1 MSSIIPFAAGNK
13 LPAYLTNRVKGISAI
28 NSDIVTHQSYP
39 VLSIKGKVFTL
50 VKGKEKKVLMRED
63 DADEV
68 RQYLNLTVVR
78 ANTKSRV
85 FYAKEY
91 TEGDTGEAARPDCY
105 SADSVTPGADAKA
118 PQAKK
123 CQLCPHAVWGTGNNG
138 VGTSCSVNTRLAVV
152 DADSVMH
159 GDIEPYL
166 LRVPAG
172 SRANF
177 ADVVKA
183 ADGRGID
190 YNMMALKV
198 GFDKEAPSPK
208 LTFKLVGLLDDDAY
222 ARVNALY
229 SDETVLDIVGLAPV
243 RPQRDAQ
250 AALPALPAP
259 AASVTE
265 DDLDAALEAKAA
277 AGVAAT
283 KKAQAEAA
291 AKAAVA
297 KAAAKPAVSMGD
309 LDDLMGAAV
318 EEAEAAVVPPKPV
331 KAAAKPPVKA
341 AKPTPPPAA
350 VADDNDLSGLMGDL
364 DDLLGATDD

>member
-1 MSSIIPFAAGNK
+1 MSSIVPFAAGNK

-28 NSDIVTHQSYP
+28 NADIVTHQSYP

-50 VKGKEKKVLMRED
+50 VKGKERKVLMRED

-68 RQYLNLTVVR
+68 RQSLNLTVVR

-91 TEGDTGEAARPDCY
+91 TDGDSGEAARPDCY
-105 SADSVTPGADAKA
+105 SADSIAPATDAKT

-123 CQLCPHAVWGTGNNG
+123 CQLCPHAVWGTGNNA
-138 VGTSCSVNTRLAVV
+138 VGTKCSVNTRLAVV
-152 DADSVMH
+152 DADSVMQ
-159 GDIEPYL
+159 GDTEAYL

-190 YNMMALKV
+190 YNMMALRV

-222 ARVNALY
+222 AKVNALY

-243 RPQRDAQ
+243 RPQREAQ
-250 AALPALPAP
+250 AALPAP
-259 AASVTE
+259 SVTE
-265 DDLDAALEAKAA
+265 DDLDAALEARAA
-277 AGVAAT
+277 AAVT

-291 AKAAVA
+291 AKAAMA
-297 KAAAKPAVSMGD
+297 KAAAKPEVSMGD
-309 LDDLMGAAV
+309 LDDLMGEAV
-318 EEAEAAVVPPKPV
+318 ATAEAAVVPPKPA
-331 KAAAKPPVKA
+331 KAAAK

-350 VADDNDLSGLMGDL
+350 ASDDNDLSGLMGDL

>member
-1 MSSIIPFAAGNK
+1 MTSIIPFAAGAK
-13 LPAYLTNRVKGISAI
+13 LPAYLAGRAKGVSAI
-28 NSDIVTHQSYP
+28 NADVVTHQSSP

-68 RQYLNLTVVR
+68 RQSLNLTVLR

-85 FYAKEY
+85 FYAKAY
-91 TEGDTGEAARPDCY
+91 AEGAEGEDARPDCY
-105 SADSVTPGADAKA
+105 SADSVGPAADAKA

-123 CQLCPHAVWGTGNNG
+123 CQLCPNAVWGTGNNG
-138 VGTSCSVNTRLAVV
+138 VGTKCSVNTRLAVV
-152 DADSVMH
+152 DADSVMQ

-198 GFDKEAPSPK
+198 AFDKEAPSPK

-222 ARVNALY
+222 ARVNAMY
-229 SDETVLDIVGLAPV
+229 ADETVLDIVGLAPV
-243 RPQRDAQ
+243 RAPREAP
-250 AALPALPAP
+250 AALPAP
-259 AASVTE
+259 SVTE
-265 DDLDAALEAKAA
+265 DDLDAALAARAQTKQAKA
-277 AGVAAT
+277 
-283 KKAQAEAA
+283 EAD

-297 KAAAKPAVSMGD
+297 KAKAKPEVSLDDMDALMGEAVAKAEADVVPAKPA
-309 LDDLMGAAV
+309 
-318 EEAEAAVVPPKPV
+318 
-331 KAAAKPPVKA
+331 KA
-341 AKPTPPPAA
+341 AKAKPAKE
-350 VADDNDLSGLMGDL
+350 ADDADLSGLMGDL

>member
-1 MSSIIPFAAGNK
+1 MSSIVPFAGGK

-63 DADEV
+63 DAEEV
-68 RQYLNLTVVR
+68 RQTLNLTVIR

-85 FYAKEY
+85 FYAKAY
-91 TEGDTGEAARPDCY
+91 SEGAEGEDARPDCY
-105 SADSVTPGADAKA
+105 SADSVAPGADAKA

-152 DADSVMH
+152 DADSVMQ
-159 GDIEPYL
+159 GEVEPYL

-177 ADVVKA
+177 ADVVKT
-183 ADGRGID
+183 ADSRGID
-190 YNMMALKV
+190 YNMLALKV

-222 ARVNALY
+222 AKVNALY

-243 RPQRDAQ
+243 RAKREEPLAL
-250 AALPALPAP
+250 AAP
-259 AASVTE
+259 SVSE
-265 DDLDAALEAKAA
+265 DDLDAALAA
-277 AGVAAT
+277 RAQT
-283 KKAQAEAA
+283 KQAQAEAA
-291 AKAAVA
+291 AKAAVTKA
-297 KAAAKPAVSMGD
+297 ATKPAAAAPKAEASMDDLDALMGEAVAVAEAAVAPPAKPKAAAKP
-309 LDDLMGAAV
+309 
-318 EEAEAAVVPPKPV
+318 K
-331 KAAAKPPVKA
+331 
-341 AKPTPPPAA
+341 PAA
-350 VADDNDLSGLMGDL
+350 PAPAADDDLSGLMDDL
-364 DDLLGATDD
+364 DGLLGSTDD

>member
-1 MSSIIPFAAGNK
+1 MSSIVPFAAGAK

-63 DADEV
+63 DAEEV
-68 RQYLNLTVVR
+68 RQTLNLTVIR

-85 FYAKEY
+85 FYAKAYSEGA
-91 TEGDTGEAARPDCY
+91 EGDDARPDCY
-105 SADSVTPGADAKA
+105 SADSIAPGLDAKA

-152 DADSVMH
+152 DADSVMQ
-159 GDIEPYL
+159 GDVEPYL

-177 ADVVKA
+177 ADVVKT
-183 ADGRGID
+183 ADARGID
-190 YNMMALKV
+190 YNMLALKV

-222 ARVNALY
+222 AKVNALY
-229 SDETVLDIVGLAPV
+229 ADETVLDIVGLAPV
-243 RPQRDAQ
+243 RAKREEPLAL
-250 AALPALPAP
+250 AAP
-259 AASVTE
+259 SVTE
-265 DDLDAALEAKAA
+265 DDLDAALAA
-277 AGVAAT
+277 RAQS
-283 KKAQAEAA
+283 KQAQAEAA
-291 AKAAVA
+291 AKAAVT
-297 KAAAKPAVSMGD
+297 KAAAKPAVTTSD

-318 EEAEAAVVPPKPV
+318 EQAEAAVVPAVVKP
-331 KAAAKPPVKA
+331 KAAAKPK
-341 AKPTPPPAA
+341 PAA
-350 VADDNDLSGLMGDL
+350 PAPADDDDLSGLMGDL
-364 DDLLGATDD
+364 DDLLGSTDD

>member
-63 DADEV
+63 DAEEV
-68 RQYLNLTVVR
+68 RQSLNLTVVR

-85 FYAKEY
+85 FYAKAYAEGA
-91 TEGDTGEAARPDCY
+91 EGDDARPDCY
-105 SADSVTPGADAKA
+105 SADSVSPGTDAKA

-123 CQLCPHAVWGTGNNG
+123 CQLCPHAVWGSGNNG
-138 VGTSCSVNTRLAVV
+138 VGTKCSVNTRLAVV
-152 DADSVMH
+152 DADSVMQ
-159 GDIEPYL
+159 GEVEPYL

-190 YNMMALKV
+190 YNMMALRV

-208 LTFKLVGLLDDDAY
+208 LTFKLVGLLDDEAY
-222 ARVNALY
+222 AKVNALY

-243 RPQRDAQ
+243 RPQREQQ
-250 AALPALPAP
+250 AALPAP
-259 AASVTE
+259 SVTE
-265 DDLDAALEAKAA
+265 DDLDAALAA
-277 AGVAAT
+277 RAAT
-283 KKAQAEAA
+283 KQAQATEAA
-291 AKAAVA
+291 RAAVA
-297 KAAAKPAVSMGD
+297 KAAAKPAKPEATMDD

-318 EEAEAAVVPPKPV
+318 EVAEAAVVPPKP
-331 KAAAKPPVKA
+331 AKA
-341 AKPTPPPAA
+341 AKAVKATPAPAKPAA
-350 VADDNDLSGLMGDL
+350 EDNDLSGLMGDL
-364 DDLLGATDD
+364 DDLLGSTDD